1 MTYGFIIAAG
11 NQSRFNSELPKAL
24 VPIGISNTPLLHY
37 NISLMREYCDYV
49 YVVCSHSNKEYFD
62 QYNKI
67 YNDANL
73 IAINSGLGCGDAVY
87 KALCNVVIAFG
98 DRCFIQWGDSIQ
110 KKSTYDKVLD
120 YNTYS
125 SVVIP
130 CTVEDSPYVQIKP
143 NGESRVKVLFSKFGD
158 AITRGY
164 HDLSLFYC
172 NCRELYRAMGSV
184 VSTHYNGVDYDMS
197 NREYSFLDTFNL
209 TDITVDVLDVGEVG
223 SNSFNTVE
231 DLTNL
236 EV

>member
-24 VPIGISNTPLLHY
+24 VPIGSSNTPLLHY

-62 QYNKI
+62 KYNKI

-73 IAINSGLGCGDAVY
+73 IAIDSGLGCGDAVY

-98 DRCFIQWGDSIQ
+98 DMCFIQWGDSIQ
-110 KKSTYDKVLD
+110 RKSTYDKLLD
-120 YNTYS
+120 NDSIS
-125 SVVIP
+125 SVIIP
-130 CTVEDSPYVQIKP
+130 CTIEDSPYVQIKP
-143 NGESRVKVLFSKFGD
+143 NGDGRVKVLFSKFGD
-158 AITRGY
+158 DVTRGY

-172 NCRELYRAMGSV
+172 NCLELYQVMEIV
-184 VSTHYNGVDYDMS
+184 VLTHFNGEDYDMS
-197 NREYSFLDTFNL
+197 NLEYSFLDTFNI

>member
-24 VPIGISNTPLLHY
+24 VLVGNSNTPLLHH
-37 NISLMREYCDYV
+37 NISLMKEYCDYV
-49 YVVCSHSNKEYFD
+49 YVVCSHSNKEYFEK
-62 QYNKI
+62 YNET

-73 IAINSGLGCGDAVY
+73 IVIKSGLGCGDAVY
-87 KALCNVVIAFG
+87 KALWDVDIAPN

-110 KKSTYDKVLD
+110 RKSTYDKVLEYD
-120 YNTYS
+120 THL

-143 NGESRVKVLFSKFGD
+143 NGEGRVKVLFSKFGD
-158 AITRGY
+158 PVSRGY

-172 NCRELYRAMGSV
+172 NCWDLFKATETI
-184 VSTHYNGVDYDMS
+184 VSFWYNGVDYDMT
-197 NREYSFLDTFNL
+197 NREYSFLDTFNF
-209 TDITVDVLDVGEVG
+209 TDITVGALDVGEVG

>member
-24 VPIGISNTPLLHY
+24 VPVGNSGVPLLHR

-49 YVVCSHSNKEYFD
+49 FVICSHINKEYFEN
-62 QYNKI
+62 YNAT
-67 YNDANL
+67 YGDANL
-73 IAINSGLGCGDAVY
+73 IAIDSGLGCGDAVY
-87 KALCNVVIAFG
+87 KALWSVEIAPN

-110 KKSTYDKVLD
+110 LKSTYDKVLE
-120 YNTYS
+120 YATNS

-130 CTVEDSPYVQIKP
+130 CTIEDSPYVQIKP
-143 NGESRVKVLFSKFGD
+143 NGKGRVKVLFSKFGD

-172 NCRELYRAMGSV
+172 NCLDLFKATETV
-184 VSTHYNGVDYDMS
+184 VSAWYNGVDYDMN
-197 NREYSFLDTFNL
+197 NREYSFLDTFNF
-209 TDITVDVLDVGEVG
+209 TDISVEALDVGEVG